1 MASYIILQNQDVV
14 IVDEREILTQQ
25 EWSQRKIDI
34 SIEISQIDISIEI
47 SQIDIEIS
55 NLSFKDYPPGSD
67 DEIIYAIDQ
76 FNHDFY
82 YIPLDILTLKK
93 NELQEILNEM
103 EAVDG

>member
-25 EWSQRKIDI
+25 EWSQRK
-34 SIEISQIDISIEI
+34 IDISIEI

>member
-34 SIEISQIDISIEI
+34 SISIC
-47 SQIDIEIS
+47 EIS

>member
-25 EWSQRKIDI
+25 EWSQRK
-34 SIEISQIDISIEI
+34 
-47 SQIDIEIS
+47 IDIEIS